1 MEYLEIDDTDFIT
14 LAARQPAA
22 SYDPVRFPDFAAIA
36 DAERADAE
44 AFRIA

>member
-1 MEYLEIDDTDFIT
+1 MPGREA
-14 LAARQPAA
+14 LASCDVA
-22 SYDPVRFPDFAAIA
+22 RFPDHLALA

>member
-1 MEYLEIDDTDFIT
+1 MEYLQLDETDFIT
-14 LAARQPAA
+14 LAACQPSA
-22 SYDPVRFPDFAAIA
+22 SRDPVRFPDFAAIA